1 MAFAKALLV
10 ILLLAA
16 VVAGIYTQ
24 FRIKRRRKR
33 DDGE

>member
-24 FRIKRRRKR
+24 FRIKRGRKR
-33 DDGE
+33 DAGE